1 VTFRE
6 RLSRLDHLQRT
17 KIFKIVASGVV
28 VALALIAIIGY
39 AVRQNMPS
47 SAGEPMSTMPAQDP
61 ATLAPADPQA
71 SSEELQAQDAAAQMQ
86 RVMRSNEAA
95 TERIL
100 NDVLAA
106 RQDWGGFAGG
116 VIVVAALCLAVIWMG
131 LALTYLAVVLCAG
144 VVVLPLSMIEATRT
158 MSIIGAGCA
167 LLTLAFAALMRGANL
182 LLSAS
187 HPIMAV
193 ARNTLAEAVRM
204 RVGIIFIVML
214 IFALAALP
222 TLLDDQ
228 QPLRYRVQSF
238 LQYSVGGS
246 FWMTAL
252 LVLSFATA
260 SVCFEQRDKTIWQTI
275 TKPVTHA
282 QYLLGKWVGVVTLA
296 AVLLMVCGAAIFMF
310 TEYLRDQ
317 RAQGESQA
325 YVAKEGGGLTDD
337 RKVLEMQVL
346 TARETVMSSEPEVD
360 EEQFAKNLEERVQ
373 QEIAYLS
380 QYDDST
386 KELRLQQEQ
395 QIRERLA
402 EELRKSIGVAY
413 RAIAPGGERIYRFEG
428 LLGAKRENRPVI
440 LRFKVEAGSN
450 MPDQL
455 YRLTLQFPNNY
466 PFVETVGLNQFH
478 TIELLPT
485 VIDENGL
492 LELRVQ
498 NGDSLSGRMNPETLI
513 FSKDGL
519 EVTYSVGGYRMNYLR
534 VMFVL
539 WIKLGFLAMI
549 AICASTALSFPVACL
564 VSFTVF
570 LSAEGASFILGALE
584 VYQTEGDKGEMLLIP
599 TIISHIADSVATT
612 FKIYSDLK
620 PVPRLVGGLLL
631 SWGSVFMGTAVLML
645 MTTVLYFTSVIVF
658 KRRELATYSGQ

>member
-1 VTFRE
+1 MTLRE

-17 KIFKIVASGVV
+17 TIFKVVASGVV
-28 VALALIAIIGY
+28 VALALIAVIGY

-47 SAGEPMSTMPAQDP
+47 GNGESLYVMPPED
-61 ATLAPADPQA
+61 APVVVDPQA
-71 SSEELQAQDAAAQMQ
+71 SPEEMQAQDAAAQMQ

-131 LALTYLAVVLCAG
+131 LALTYLAVVICAG
-144 VVVLPLSMIEATRT
+144 VIVWPLSMIEATRT
-158 MSIIGAGCA
+158 FSIIGAGCA
-167 LLTLAFAALMRGANL
+167 LLTLAFAALLRGANL

-187 HPIMAV
+187 NPILAV

-204 RVGIIFIVML
+204 RVGIMFIVML

-228 QPLRYRVQSF
+228 QPLRYRIQSF

-317 RAQGESQA
+317 RAQGESEA
-325 YVAKEGGGLTDD
+325 YVAKEGGGLTED

-346 TARETVMSSEPEVD
+346 TAREKVMSSEPEVD

-380 QYDDST
+380 QYDDAT
-386 KELRLQQEQ
+386 RELRVQQEQ
-395 QIRERLA
+395 EIRERLS

-428 LLGAKRENRPVI
+428 LLDAKRENRPVI

-534 VMFVL
+534 VMLVL

-599 TIISHIADSVATT
+599 TIISYVADSVAST
-612 FKIYSDLK
+612 FKIYADLQ

-631 SWGSVFMGTAVLML
+631 SWGSVVMGAAVLML
-645 MTTVLYFTSVIVF
+645 MTTVLYVASVIVF